1 MVAHSFALIVLVFSS
16 WLLADLAGRWGVAHE
31 RAEQFGKPRSEQWAL
46 IVAYRLAT
54 FMSSLLLAASLVASV
69 ELCIDLIPM

>member
-46 IVAYRLAT
+46 VAYRLAT
-54 FMSSLLLAASLVASV
+54 IMSSLLLAASLVASV